1 MHTNDLYVVVVPR
14 LAIDREADMELG
26 APQPPLEG
34 VRLGSHQAVLQGQVR
49 RGGRRADRRAGPG
62 PRLAGSPVV
71 GVIG

>member
-1 MHTNDLYVVVVPR
+1 
-14 LAIDREADMELG
+14 MELG

-49 RGGRRADRRAGPG
+49 RGGQRTDRRAGPG

-71 GVIG
+71 GIIG